1 MPFSMVDAIAI
12 NLGLGYG
19 DILANPV
26 KLKEFNQNSVT
37 QENLS
42 KPRRPG
48 YLPSHRVLRR
58 GVPQYVRYYGGDQR
72 NYNRMLEDTVDEALE
87 IAQVDRRTED
97 DDVRGR
103 CPWCPTD
110 FEVRAWQ
117 DMGAEGPP
125 TDPRAPSPRAVQ
137 VTFALVELP
146 ALLVW
151 PREVALVLD
160 AVSEDRSLRRQL
172 CRIEVLHH
180 SLIMCYHAPTTAE
193 KAAVMEAR
201 AAETAEVARKYKVN
215 QEHVDAWTRAL

>member
-1 MPFSMVDAIAI
+1 MVDAIAI

-125 TDPRAPSPRAVQ
+125 TDPRAYGCSSRPPFLSHRPRGDSETMRQ
-137 VTFALVELP
+137 VPERYERIWQISLTFTTPATSLV
-146 ALLVW
+146 
-151 PREVALVLD
+151 
-160 AVSEDRSLRRQL
+160 
-172 CRIEVLHH
+172 
-180 SLIMCYHAPTTAE
+180 
-193 KAAVMEAR
+193 
-201 AAETAEVARKYKVN
+201 
-215 QEHVDAWTRAL
+215 